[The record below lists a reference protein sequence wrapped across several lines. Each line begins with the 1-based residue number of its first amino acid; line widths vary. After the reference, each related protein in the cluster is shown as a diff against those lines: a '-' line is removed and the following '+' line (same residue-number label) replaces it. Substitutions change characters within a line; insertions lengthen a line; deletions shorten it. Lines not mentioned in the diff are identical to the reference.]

1 MTKRKNH
8 SAEFKARVA
17 LDAIRED
24 LTLAELAKKHGV
36 HSGQISTWK
45 RAALDN
51 MAFAFT
57 KRGSDPGPEISTA
70 EVEKLHSKIG
80 QLVVE
85 RDFLAP
91 SRACS
96 HALPGSGC
104 LASTSGDA
112 RQKMVSKDHKLSVR
126 RQCALLTLARSN
138 LYYQPKGESAENLRF
153 MEIIDKQFL
162 ETPWYGSRQM
172 ARYMKRNNHKCGRHR
187 VRRLMRL
194 MRLVPIYQEPNTSKK
209 HPQHKIWPYLLRNVV
224 INRPNQVWC
233 ADITYI
239 PMQRGFLYLVAIMDW
254 HSRKVLAWRLSNSM
268 DTAFCVEALKEALA
282 KHGTPEIFNT
292 DQGSQFTSGDWID
305 VLTDA
310 KIKISMDG
318 KGRWIDNRMI
328 ERLWRSLKY
337 ECVYLYAFETGSQA
351 KAGIGKWLAYY
362 NAERPHSTHG
372 ILTPDEAYV
381 SKTEPMRLAA

>member
-1 MTKRKNH
+1 
-8 SAEFKARVA
+8 
-17 LDAIRED
+17 
-24 LTLAELAKKHGV
+24 
-36 HSGQISTWK
+36 
-45 RAALDN
+45 
-51 MAFAFT
+51 
-57 KRGSDPGPEISTA
+57 
-70 EVEKLHSKIG
+70 
-80 QLVVE
+80 
-85 RDFLAP
+85 
-91 SRACS
+91 
-96 HALPGSGC
+96 
-104 LASTSGDA
+104 
-112 RQKMVSKDHKLSVR
+112 MVSKGHKLSVR
-126 RQCALLTLARSN
+126 RQCALLTLTRST
-138 LYYQPKGESAENLRF
+138 LYYQPRGESADNLRF
-153 MEIIDKQFL
+153 MKIIDKQFL

-172 ARYMKRNNHKCGRHR
+172 ARYMKRNNHTCGRHR

-209 HPQHKIWPYLLRNVV
+209 HPQHKIWPYLLRNIV
-224 INRPNQVWC
+224 IGRPNQVWC

-305 VLTDA
+305 VLTEA
-310 KIKISMDG
+310 KIEISMDG

-337 ECVYLYAFETGSQA
+337 ECVYLHAFETGSQA